1 MAPPT
6 TDQTLALTEEDID
19 AIVSDNNRQDLFT
32 HLQNAGIQFS
42 NRDPTVRLAKK
53 LRKFVCG
60 DDDKPAIDMA
70 TIMAKFSEMS
80 AGIMKEVQSGM
91 NEMKEELAT
100 SSERLE
106 QRIMKVEKG
115 EATATVTVNEVD
127 PPNPQQPATTRL
139 PALKATKPPELEY
152 DNNLEKFEEWCVK
165 WNTYAKLADL
175 DKYPQER
182 QVSSLQ
188 ECISV
193 DMQLHIRHNV
203 DTKLDGTKSTEIG
216 RAHV

>member
-6 TDQTLALTEEDID
+6 TDQTLALTEEEID

-32 HLQNAGIQFS
+32 HRQNAGIQFS

-70 TIMAKFSEMS
+70 TIMARFSEMS

-106 QRIMKVEKG
+106 RRILKVEKG
-115 EATATVTVNEVD
+115 EPSVQAAPSKVLIRDAASLLANLIRSSRECPVSGLPRVEKVIGEIKTCGAKYFCANSIDSRWVYKVLKIVSVSAECTVGTIEYETEL
-127 PPNPQQPATTRL
+127 PNSYLLRCRSTR
-139 PALKATKPPELEY
+139 
-152 DNNLEKFEEWCVK
+152 
-165 WNTYAKLADL
+165 
-175 DKYPQER
+175 
-182 QVSSLQ
+182 
-188 ECISV
+188 
-193 DMQLHIRHNV
+193 
-203 DTKLDGTKSTEIG
+203 
-216 RAHV
+216 